1 MKELKYWRDRIDEID
16 AGILRLLSRRARLAL
31 QLGKLKRNFRLPY
44 RAPQRERAV
53 LARLTLANRGPLNDR
68 SIEKLFRVIMRETR
82 RLQQNSARWTGEN
95 RGGIA

>member
-16 AGILRLLSRRARLAL
+16 TGILRLLSRRARLAL
-31 QLGKLKRNFRLPY
+31 ELGKLKRSYRLPY
-44 RAPQRERAV
+44 RVPQRERAV

-68 SIEKLFRVIMRETR
+68 SIEKLFRLIMRETR
-82 RLQQNSARWTGEN
+82 RLQENRVRWNGEN